1 MLTMIAI
8 TKSEKEAIS
17 TRFPEVHIVRTMK
30 QKSKRHHY
38 YCEETKRVMRLL
50 SNMRKAG
57 GTTST
62 NTQKVGANGEYR
74 TKAK

>member
-1 MLTMIAI
+1 MIAI

-17 TRFPEVHIVRTMK
+17 ARFPKVHIVRTMK

-38 YCEETKRVMRLL
+38 YCEETKQVMRLL

>member
-1 MLTMIAI
+1 MIAI

-38 YCEETKRVMRLL
+38 YCEETKQVMRLL

-62 NTQKVGANGEYR
+62 NTQKVGANSEHR

>member
-17 TRFPEVHIVRTMK
+17 ARFPEVHIVRTMK

-38 YCEETKRVMRLL
+38 YCEETKHVIRLL

-62 NTQKVGANGEYR
+62 NTQKVGASGEYR

>member
-17 TRFPEVHIVRTMK
+17 ARFPEVHIVRTMK

-38 YCEETKRVMRLL
+38 YCEETKQVMRLL

-57 GTTST
+57 GTTSN
-62 NTQKVGANGEYR
+62 NTQKVGANGEHR